1 MTGFGRL
8 RARLGRARMSIG
20 RCGELRGHGPVGAW
34 RDGEV
39 FRRGGEAPPGPSFG
53 SWF

>member
-8 RARLGRARMSIG
+8 RARWGRARMAIG
-20 RCGELRGHGPVGAW
+20 KCGELRRHGPVGVWSGGA
-34 RDGEV
+34 V
-39 FRRGGEAPPGPSFG
+39 FRRGEQAPPGPSFG